1 MNNDAGMTVVV
12 RPDGILEVSRAPY
25 VRDELERRAQ
35 PILGKA
41 RRNAPVSKTGSHG
54 RPAGYLRSRVRT
66 RHGLDTYGWWVDVVS
81 DATSPDGF
89 PYGKVMDRRRPYLR
103 PSLPR

>member
-1 MNNDAGMTVVV
+1 MARDVRIVVDQ
-12 RPDGILEVSRAPY
+12 RAILNTAREPR
-25 VRDELERRAQ
+25 VRDELERQAA
-35 PILGKA
+35 PILARA
-41 RRNAPVSKTGSHG
+41 RRNAPVSASGSHG
-54 RPAGYLRSRVRT
+54 RPAGYLRSRIRT
-66 RHGLDTYGWWVDVVS
+66 RRGLDTFGWWVDVVS